1 MLFGS
6 MGHLQPN
13 WDGVQ
18 WGAAVAERGLGQV
31 VGEEGGGSACRVGA
45 ECAVG
50 WV

>member
-6 MGHLQPN
+6 MGHLQAKL
-13 WDGVQ
+13 G
-18 WGAAVAERGLGQV
+18 WGTMGSAVAERGMGQV